1 MRLAPV
7 NVTIMT
13 YFSTVLKMS
22 TLLAK
27 KWPLALIVWYCVH
40 QRIFVKY
47 WGHFHSSQS
56 WQQHEDDKEH
66 TCVNWKTP
74 QIEARYIPYASALHT
89 SVDDAMR
96 LAHLLFTFQSFS
108 QQLPPFSV
116 CFPMPALPFA
126 LERDTSRQVYS
137 SGNGTETRPFLPFD
151 VKFSAFI
158 VFCFIP
164 SWLLSTLFLYS
175 FDSIQFWK
183 TINYDGRMSMS
194 VISK

>member
-56 WQQHEDDKEH
+56 
-66 TCVNWKTP
+66 
-74 QIEARYIPYASALHT
+74 
-89 SVDDAMR
+89 
-96 LAHLLFTFQSFS
+96 
-108 QQLPPFSV
+108 
-116 CFPMPALPFA
+116 
-126 LERDTSRQVYS
+126 
-137 SGNGTETRPFLPFD
+137 
-151 VKFSAFI
+151 
-158 VFCFIP
+158 
-164 SWLLSTLFLYS
+164 
-175 FDSIQFWK
+175 
-183 TINYDGRMSMS
+183 
-194 VISK
+194 